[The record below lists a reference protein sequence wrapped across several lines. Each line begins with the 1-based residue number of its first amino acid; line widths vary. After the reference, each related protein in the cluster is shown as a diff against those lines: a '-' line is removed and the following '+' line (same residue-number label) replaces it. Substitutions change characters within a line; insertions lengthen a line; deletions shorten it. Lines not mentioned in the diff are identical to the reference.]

1 MGAGV
6 ESNVL
11 GPSDLTI
18 VDAADDTYKYDDV
31 RKRIYVISYTI
42 SLYAI
47 KQTNKSLNEVISK
60 AKRLNW

>member
-31 RKRIYVISYTI
+31 RKRTYVISYTI

-47 KQTNKSLNEVISK
+47 NQTNH
-60 AKRLNW
+60 